1 MGVAGSMSRACV
13 AAFAVSMA
21 VGCAAENGDEGSDG
35 EGSSSSAVIA
45 GAATFERPE
54 VGVVWRGGGLC
65 TGTLI
70 RPNVVLTAAHCVT
83 GLPKDEDATNAQPPY
98 AFEIRTAANA
108 SRRFAVVRV
117 HSIPDGAD
125 FDGTQGWR
133 KKDIALLKLGE
144 SVPATL
150 ARPMIAA
157 TSWPRVGARVARYG
171 YGCTDRT
178 SGADGRRPGSGTKRK
193 VEYSWTIGLAIGWGS
208 TNSTCPGDS
217 GGPLLDVERRAVLG
231 TASGFV
237 GTDDYFGDVPSN
249 HAAVEAIAN
258 RWR

>member
-1 MGVAGSMSRACV
+1 MPRACV
-13 AAFAVSMA
+13 AAFVVAMA
-21 VGCAAENGDEGSDG
+21 VGCAAPSGDEDSDG
-35 EGSSSSAVIA
+35 EASSESAVVA
-45 GAATFERPE
+45 GATTFERPE
-54 VGVVWRGGGLC
+54 IGAVWHGGGLC

-83 GLPKDEDATNAQPPY
+83 GLPKDEDATTTQPPY
-98 AFEIRTAANA
+98 AFEIRTSATV
-108 SRRFAVVRV
+108 SRRFAVTRI

-125 FDGTQGWR
+125 FDGSQRWR

-150 ARPMIAA
+150 ARPMTAA

-178 SGADGRRPGSGTKRK
+178 PGADGRRPGSNTKRK

-208 TNSTCPGDS
+208 TQSSCPGDS
-217 GGPLLDVERRAVLG
+217 GGPLFDIERRAVLG
-231 TASGFV
+231 TTSGYV
-237 GTDDYFGDVPSN
+237 GTDDYFGDVPLN
-249 HAAVEAIAN
+249 HAAVESIAN